1 MPETED
7 RAKFSAPLEGRL
19 HPRPVRMQTSDAPA
33 AAGGRKALTPHTPCV
48 APELPL
54 LLLETMRDMDRPEE
68 VLEGE
73 EFAVSMPRRLGL
85 SDVVFTQIT
94 RFTDEVKKK
103 RLQAPATVE
112 DLIKLV
118 IRRPDAEEIFLEAGR
133 RLARRAWDERSA
145 AARRFVGLLPPK
157 MALRSAAKAVDRL
170 FRRIAGDGA
179 LTVQR
184 HPLSVRI
191 DGALTVRGDEG
202 GAACLLYAG
211 VLTEVLHLYTGKEH
225 QGSHDRC
232 AARGAPTCE
241 WTAAAQA

>member
-1 MPETED
+1 
-7 RAKFSAPLEGRL
+7 
-19 HPRPVRMQTSDAPA
+19 MQTTDAPA
-33 AAGGRKALTPHTPCV
+33 TPGGRRALTPHTPCV

-54 LLLETMRDMDRPEE
+54 LLLETMRDMDRPQE

-73 EFAVSMPRRLGL
+73 EFSVSMPRRLGL
-85 SDVVFTQIT
+85 SDVVFSQIG
-94 RFTDEVKKK
+94 RFADEVKRR

-157 MALRSAAKAVDRL
+157 LAMRSAARAVDRL
-170 FRRIAGDGA
+170 FRRIAGDGRLQVTRA
-179 LTVQR
+179 PV
-184 HPLSVRI
+184 SVRI

-211 VLTEVLHLYTGKEH
+211 VLAEVLHLYTGR
-225 QGSHDRC
+225 QHDGRHDTC

-241 WTAAAQA
+241 WTAAAHQA

>member
-1 MPETED
+1 MQNTE
-7 RAKFSAPLEGRL
+7 
-19 HPRPVRMQTSDAPA
+19 APA
-33 AAGGRKALTPHTPCV
+33 PTGGRNAATPHTPCV

-73 EFAVSMPRRLGL
+73 EFSVSMPRRLGL
-85 SDVVFTQIT
+85 SDVVFAQIG
-94 RFTDEVKKK
+94 RFTDEVKRK

-133 RLARRAWDERSA
+133 RLARRAWDERSS
-145 AARRFVGLLPPK
+145 AARRFVRLLPP
-157 MALRSAAKAVDRL
+157 ALAQRSAARAVDRL
-170 FRRIAGDGA
+170 FRRIAGDGTLRVTRA
-179 LTVQR
+179 PVA
-184 HPLSVRI
+184 VRI

-211 VLTEVLHLYTGKEH
+211 VLAEVLHLYTGAAH
-225 QGSHDRC
+225 AGRHDRC
-232 AARGAPTCE
+232 AARGAETCE